1 MEGTNYS
8 LEDAEYFVLPGLITS
23 GKEAYEEWKWKQE
36 LDAKI
41 TQAEA
46 TEPATTGQ
54 FALSADEYMDY
65 VDEMLS
71 D

>member
-8 LEDAEYFVLPGLITS
+8 LEEAEYFVLPGLITS
-23 GKEAYEEWKWKQE
+23 AKEAYEEWKWKQE

-41 TQAEA
+41 IQAEA
-46 TEPATTGQ
+46 TEPVTTGK
-54 FALSADEYMDY
+54 FALSADDYMDY